1 MAYQIAQGR
10 PRLEEREPA
19 FSEPRED
26 GERLSMGQ
34 DAQFVVSTAGGY
46 EIRRVWSAE
55 GWLYV
60 LDDSDI
66 GFFSHKEAEDWARE
80 HPKNANSAPGIPKAV
95 G

>member
-10 PRLEEREPA
+10 PRLEREPA
-19 FSEPRED
+19 FSQPRED

-34 DAQFVVSTAGGY
+34 DVVLTAGGY

-55 GWLYV
+55 AWLYV
-60 LDDSDI
+60 LDDSYI
-66 GFFSHKEAEDWARE
+66 GFFSQKEAEDWARE
-80 HPKNANSAPGIPKAV
+80 HAKMPTLLQLFPKAV

>member
-1 MAYQIAQGR
+1 LAYQIAQGR
-10 PRLEEREPA
+10 PRLEREPP

-34 DAQFVVSTAGGY
+34 DVQFVVSTAGGY

-60 LDDSDI
+60 LDDSYI
-66 GFFSHKEAEDWARE
+66 GFFSQKEAEDWARE
-80 HPKNANSAPGIPKAV
+80 HPKMPTVPRIFPKAL